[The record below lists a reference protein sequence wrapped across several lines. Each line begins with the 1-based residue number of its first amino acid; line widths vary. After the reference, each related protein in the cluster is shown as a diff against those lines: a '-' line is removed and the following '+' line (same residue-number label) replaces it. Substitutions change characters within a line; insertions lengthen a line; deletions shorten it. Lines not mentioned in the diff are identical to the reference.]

1 MSSSGESVLFNIG
14 AFMLKELKN
23 ELEKLRDPE
32 YKEFQAKIIPNISSE
47 RILGVRIPVL
57 RKFAKEKI
65 LNSTK
70 TKTEFMMSFPY
81 KYHEGEVLHMMILEK
96 EKDIN
101 LVFEDLDKFLP
112 YVSNWAVS
120 DYASPKVILL
130 NREFTLKHVKKWL
143 AVDPNISPYK
153 IRYAIKILKDH
164 FLDVEFSP
172 EYIDWVVNVK
182 SDDYYVEMMKAW
194 FIAEALCKQYEA
206 SIVVLQEYKLDA
218 KTHNQAI
225 QKAIDSRRIDHETK
239 KYLRTLRLPGGVLK
253 RI

>member
-1 MSSSGESVLFNIG
+1 
-14 AFMLKELKN
+14 MLKELKD
-23 ELEKLRDPE
+23 ELEKLREPE

-57 RKFAKEKI
+57 RKFAKDKI

-70 TKTEFMMSFPY
+70 TKNEFMKSFPY

-120 DYASPKVILL
+120 DYASPKVILQ
-130 NREFTLKHVKKWL
+130 NRKSTLKHVKKWL
-143 AVDPNISPYK
+143 AVDPNILPYK

-164 FLDVEFSP
+164 FLNEEFSP

-182 SDDYYVEMMKAW
+182 SDEYYVEMMKAW
-194 FIAEALCKQYEA
+194 FIAEALCKQYES
-206 SIVVLQEYKLDA
+206 SISVLQNYKLDT

-225 QKAIDSRRIDHETK
+225 QKAIDSRRIEDETK
-239 KYLRTLRLPGGVLK
+239 KYLRTLRLPGGVLR